1 MPWLLKIFPSMEN
14 PISPSLLSPA
24 LQIEQTDNRERDQR
38 GEEPSPFHR
47 SFWILEFTVD
57 VGLLCWPRFVLGHF
71 LDFAVSSSS
80 TSRQNA
86 SDRLVVA
93 IAQASASAFSCRG
106 IQPKRGRG
114 GIHSQTNLFMHIS
127 GRRAAWFVSKPES
140 ALRAPLPK
148 PAALNRTPRKAV

>member
-47 SFWILEFTVD
+47 SFWVLEFTVD

-106 IQPKRGRG
+106 IQPKRGNVAESPLRRTFSC
-114 GIHSQTNLFMHIS
+114 IF
-127 GRRAAWFVSKPES
+127 RAAQLQCNAEQPGLSFV
-140 ALRAPLPK
+140 RD
-148 PAALNRTPRKAV
+148 RT